1 LFTKK
6 KDLLLLSAIHCAT
19 PVSRAAPL
27 SNLLAKAKPRM
38 DNGRLVGE
46 LRSLN
51 KIPPISEK
59 IPPESKACSVRAAR
73 KPVQRI
79 PPPRLYLYFDA
90 IIRHG
95 SIRSA
100 AESLHIASSA
110 LNRRLLDLEQEVG
123 TVLFDRVASGVRL
136 TAAGEVFA
144 AHVRRTLNDVKQVG
158 EQIQK
163 MKGQFSGHV
172 AIASAESA
180 AIDLLPALIA
190 DFQTQYPGARFTV
203 VVGAPHELLAA
214 LLADRVDLILTH
226 EEPAHYDV
234 AVLARVKMPFCALMR
249 ENHPLSATQK
259 LFINECQKYP
269 IVLAQ
274 EQLAARAMVDA
285 TMTTRSPKTQPAL
298 VTNMFEVM
306 KKYVRRTNAISFHFY
321 LPQLAG
327 GRLVPGGP
335 GEGASAD
342 SGPGGS
348 LDGLVA
354 VPLADKQLAEAKLML
369 AVRRGRVL
377 PSGAA
382 TVGEWL
388 QAMLQDAAR

>member
-1 LFTKK
+1 
-6 KDLLLLSAIHCAT
+6 
-19 PVSRAAPL
+19 
-27 SNLLAKAKPRM
+27 
-38 DNGRLVGE
+38 
-46 LRSLN
+46 
-51 KIPPISEK
+51 
-59 IPPESKACSVRAAR
+59 
-73 KPVQRI
+73 
-79 PPPRLYLYFDA
+79 LYFDA

-110 LNRRLLDLEQEVG
+110 LNRRLLDLEREVG

-180 AIDLLPALIA
+180 AIDLLPPVIA
-190 DFQTQYPGARFTV
+190 DFQAQYPAARFTL

-249 ENHPLSATQK
+249 ENHPLSATPK

-306 KKYVRRTNAISFHFY
+306 KNYVRRTDAVSFHFY
-321 LPQLAG
+321 LPELAARPAAAGAAAGRG
-327 GRLVPGGP
+327 GAAGVSM
-335 GEGASAD
+335 E
-342 SGPGGS
+342 
-348 LDGLVA
+348 GLVA

-382 TVGEWL
+382 AVCEWL
-388 QAMLQDAAR
+388 QAMLREAAR